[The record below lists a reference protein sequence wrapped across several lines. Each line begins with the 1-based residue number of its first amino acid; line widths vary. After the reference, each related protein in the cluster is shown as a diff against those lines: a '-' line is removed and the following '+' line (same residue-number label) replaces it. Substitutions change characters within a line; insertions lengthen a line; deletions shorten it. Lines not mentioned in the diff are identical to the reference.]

1 MVVGILLTVLAG
13 YDAGKHGGDTAKS
26 LQLGA
31 VAGLSLGFAV
41 RFAYKAGL
49 REWEEGRWIT
59 RCWRTSAG

>member
-49 REWEEGRWIT
+49 REWEEG
-59 RCWRTSAG
+59 